1 MDTKLKNNKLY
12 IRLIIVMT
20 ILIASIGM
28 VLSYQSI
35 KSYSN
40 NFVYNIYEDDDFSKN
55 LVESTYGLYYK
66 IYVENNEKIRPVQL
80 MLGLKPGASSE
91 FTSEKAQIRDGFD
104 DDINSY
110 IENLNR
116 DLKNLDYYVIDK
128 SKNLTKQSS
137 SGNLNEIDSTNKN
150 VQESLKSKYDFYIS
164 IDFDDKGNMK
174 IDKVHGADERT
185 IESNINDNKQA
196 SLYLGEDVYELEPIK
211 NMKFVYG
218 VPKDLKYMDN
228 IAYKKLNEKETS
240 YTWASRFFI
249 NAAMIFVALAAILI
263 PYKEVKELKLFNKLV
278 KIPVEIVVFL
288 IYLIYVFTYWGSYRL
303 IIKTINKE
311 AIISFIQ
318 LTQDTNNIINYLVN
332 LVYWVLV
339 FSIIFTGVIMLK
351 HIIKTRHTT
360 YLKDNSLIYK
370 SIKYINIKF
379 KNAKEWMFDIK
390 LGKDNKKKIVSI
402 LLINLIVVSLIFF
415 IVIYISNYSYLDG
428 IYVIYFIGF
437 FVTIYTIVL
446 YFIIKKKYIDINNDY
461 NKLLDITKDIASGNL
476 DRELNADLG
485 AFNMLKNQIQNIQT
499 GFKKAVEEEVK
510 SQKMKTELI
519 SNVSHDLKTPLTS
532 IITYVDLLKD
542 ESLTDEKRRIYI
554 DTLDR
559 KSERLRVLI
568 EDLFEVSKVNSGNVS
583 LNVIDVDVVSLMKQT
598 LLEVDDKMR
607 ASNLNIRTNFPDE
620 KLILQLDSQR
630 TFRVF
635 ENLLINISKYAMN
648 SSRVY
653 IDIIN
658 EEEVVNISF
667 KNMTAE
673 EIDFNVE
680 DLVERF
686 VRGDKSRNTEGSGL
700 GLAIAKSFV
709 ELQGGTFNV
718 STDGDLFKVVIALKK

>member
-12 IRLIIVMT
+12 IRLIIATT

-35 KSYSN
+35 KKYSN
-40 NFVYNIYEDDDFSKN
+40 NFTYNIYEDDDFGKK

-66 IYVENNEKIRPVQL
+66 IYDENNEKIRPVQL
-80 MLGLKPGASSE
+80 MLYLKPGVDSE
-91 FTSEKAQIRDGFD
+91 YTSEKAEIRDGFD

-174 IDKVHGADERT
+174 IDKVHGADEKN
-185 IESNINDNKQA
+185 IELNINDNKQS

-211 NMKFVYG
+211 NMKFAYG

-228 IAYKKLNEKETS
+228 IAHKKLNEKENS

-249 NAAMIFVALAAILI
+249 NVAMIFVALAAILI

-288 IYLIYVFTYWGSYRL
+288 IYLVYVFTYWGSYRL
-303 IIKTINKE
+303 IIKTVNNE
-311 AIISFIQ
+311 AIMSFIQ
-318 LTQDTNNIINYLVN
+318 LTKDTNNIINYLVS
-332 LVYWVLV
+332 LTYWSVV
-339 FSIIFTGVIMLK
+339 FLIIFTGVTMLK

-360 YLKDNSLIYK
+360 YLKNHSLIYK
-370 SIKYINIKF
+370 SLNYINIKF
-379 KNAKEWMFDIK
+379 KNAKAWMFDIE

-402 LLINLIVVSLIFF
+402 LLINLIVVSLISCTWYFGLM
-415 IVIYISNYSYLDG
+415 IVP
-428 IYVIYFIGF
+428 
-437 FVTIYTIVL
+437 IYTIVL

-476 DRELNADLG
+476 DRELNSDLG
-485 AFNMLKNQIQNIQT
+485 TFNMLKNQIQNIQI

-542 ESLTDEKRRIYI
+542 ESLTYEKRRIYI

-583 LNVIDVDVVSLMKQT
+583 LNIIDVDVVSLMKQT

-630 TFRVF
+630 MFRVF
-635 ENLLINISKYAMN
+635 ENLLINISKYAMD

-653 IDIIN
+653 IDILN

-718 STDGDLFKVVIALKK
+718 STDGDLFKVVITLKK